1 MEKSL
6 CTTTLLVNVQ
16 PERKENKM
24 ELSLKL
30 SALEEEK
37 YPILSE
43 LRNNVSHYAKLSTT
57 KKEVIPDRKDPRFIN
72 TLKNVKIVF
81 KKEDGGVLILIGHLQ
96 VDFRP
101 PFGGAF
107 FCRRV
112 VEETTEY
119 ADIKGARARVAFVNM
134 NGTPTSVGEMQ
145 NALAELNNHPDFEFN
160 IGQFDEFM
168 EIFEF
173 YKKLSDELNNNISYE
188 IISKSA
194 PYYYIP
200 FDVKNFDSPFKIEVK
215 DQNGVLKGYKFDES
229 DFVYLKNDVKEHVRE
244 LVDIHIKGGAEQ
256 LGRIRRVGED
266 NIYLSNTFN
275 VSERDVK
282 NLKQLVLVNAVISK
296 NEIILSGEL
305 KNSLDYEED
314 FEYLNLYDMG
324 QKIKVESIDN
334 SLRLINQGA
343 TGAAAE
349 LLEYLIGDKRMPNV
363 RDYPPAKL
371 IDPYMEGLNDSQ
383 KIALAKAIDGSP
395 VTLIKGPPGTG
406 KTHVINAI
414 VQYITKELNQKVIV
428 SSQTHIAIDN
438 VLDKL
443 IENYDLV
450 IPNRITNRRNKYSDQ
465 EIDETLFRT
474 WASKFNKHNERAE
487 NKKLAGAMAECMS
500 NFKGET
506 RFKYSEETG
515 TGEYSVIG
523 ATTTTSAI
531 AGRKGLEVLKGYDWL
546 IIDEVSKCPITE
558 VLRYLPYVSKI
569 IMVGDDF
576 QLAPLLEFSEED
588 VKELPSYN
596 EEMFEKLQNI
606 YQQSV
611 FAKVLTKAQK
621 SDRLVMLNENYRS
634 VSQVLSAY
642 NVFYDGMLV
651 GRREEIRPE
660 KVRFETPANDIDFD
674 SRDVFFVEVLGGQEG
689 KEGTSRFNTE
699 EINATA
705 LILKDL
711 MKKVKNPEKVTV
723 SAIFPYAAQISKFQ
737 KNNLKLIN
745 DAKKLFKSFEIDTVD
760 AFQGKETDIVLVNTV
775 VTDASQGNFLN
786 DFRRINV
793 SMSRARDKLIVFGNS
808 RTLSKIKMKIT
819 GGAERQYFKD
829 IIEYIA
835 SQKGMIRYEGGNI
848 TNGNQGQSGIKLA

>member
-1 MEKSL
+1 
-6 CTTTLLVNVQ
+6 
-16 PERKENKM
+16 M
-24 ELSLKL
+24 ELNLKL
-30 SALEEEK
+30 SAFDESK

-43 LRNNVSHYAKLSTT
+43 LRSNVAHNAKLSTT
-57 KKEVIPDRKDPRFIN
+57 KKEVIPDRKDPRYIN
-72 TLKNVKIVF
+72 TIKNVKIVF
-81 KKEDGGVLILIGHLQ
+81 RKEGGGVLILIGNLQ

-101 PFGGAF
+101 PYGGAF

-119 ADIKGARARVAFVNM
+119 GDIKGTYARVAFVNM
-134 NGTPTSVGEMQ
+134 NGVPTPVEEMQ
-145 NALAELNNHPDFEFN
+145 SALDELNADPDFEFN

-173 YKKLSDELNNNISYE
+173 YKKLSDELNNNISFE
-188 IISKSA
+188 IISQSA

-200 FDVKNFDSPFKIEVK
+200 FDVKDFDSPFKIEVK
-215 DQNGVLKGYKFDES
+215 DQNGVLRGYRFDES

-244 LVDIHIKGGAEQ
+244 LVDIRIKGGAEQ
-256 LGRIRRVGED
+256 LGRIRRIGED
-266 NIYLSNTFN
+266 NVYLSNTFN
-275 VSERDVK
+275 VSEKDVK
-282 NLKQLVLVNAVISK
+282 NLKQLALVNATIAK
-296 NEIILSGEL
+296 DEIVLSGEL
-305 KNSLDYEED
+305 KNSQDYEES
-314 FEYLNLYDMG
+314 FGYLNLYDMG

-349 LLEYLIGDKRMPNV
+349 LLEYLIGDKRMPNNG
-363 RDYPPAKL
+363 RYPSGIEEYEA
-371 IDPYMEGLNDSQ
+371 GLNDSQ
-383 KIALAKAIDGSP
+383 KTALAKAVDGSP

-414 VQYITKELNQKVIV
+414 VQYITKELKQKVII

-487 NKKLAGAMAECMS
+487 SKELAAAMADSMR
-500 NFKGET
+500 NFKGEA

-515 TGEYSVIG
+515 SGEYSVIG

-576 QLAPLLEFSEED
+576 QLAPLLEFSKED
-588 VKELPSYN
+588 VKELPSFN
-596 EEMFEKLQNI
+596 EDMFEKLQNV

-611 FAKVLTKAQK
+611 FAKTLKKAEA
-621 SDRLVMLNENYRS
+621 SNRLVILNENYRS
-634 VSQVLSAY
+634 VAQVLSAY

-651 GRREEIRPE
+651 GRREEIRPD
-660 KVRFETPANDIDFD
+660 KVRFEVRENDIDYD
-674 SRDVFFVEVLGGQEG
+674 SKDVFFVEVLGGQEA
-689 KEGTSRFNTE
+689 KEGTSRFNVE

-705 LILKDL
+705 LILRDL
-711 MKKVKNPEKVTV
+711 IKKIKNPEKATV
-723 SAIFPYAAQISKFQ
+723 SAIFPYAAQIGHFQ

-745 DAKKLFKSFEIDTVD
+745 DAKKTFKSFEIDTVD

-808 RTLSKIKMKIT
+808 RTLSKIKMKIA
-819 GGAERQYFKD
+819 GGVERQYFKD

-848 TNGNQGQSGIKLA
+848 VNGNQSKSGIKLA